1 MKILKNIKDV
11 NFTTKN
17 VFGTEIEVSEDIVM
31 AAAAGWYVGTVC
43 KEDGFVQPFDRYTG
57 YFATS
62 DEAQS
67 ILDGGGAVGSVLDAF
82 EASMECFN
90 E

>member
-1 MKILKNIKDV
+1 MKILKNIEDI
-11 NFTTKN
+11 NFTTQN
-17 VFGTEIEVSEDIVM
+17 VYGSDMKVSEDIVM
-31 AAAAGWYVGTVC
+31 ASAAGWYVGTVC

-67 ILDGGGAVGSVLDAF
+67 ILNDGGAFGSVLDGVF
-82 EASMECFN
+82 
-90 E
+90 

>member
-17 VFGTEIEVSEDIVM
+17 VFGTEMEVSEDIVM
-31 AAAAGWYVGTVC
+31 ASAAGWYVGAMC
-43 KEDGFVQPFDRYTG
+43 KDPDCGGMMMPFDRYTG

-67 ILDGGGAVGSVLDAF
+67 ILNDGGAVGSVLDGVF
-82 EASMECFN
+82 
-90 E
+90 

>member
-17 VFGTEIEVSEDIVM
+17 VFGTEMEVSEDIVM
-31 AAAAGWYVGTVC
+31 ASAAGWYVGAIC

-57 YFATS
+57 YLATS
-62 DEAQS
+62 EEAQS
-67 ILDGGGAVGSVLDAF
+67 ILNDGGAVGSVLDGVF
-82 EASMECFN
+82 
-90 E
+90 

>member
-1 MKILKNIKDV
+1 MKLQKKIEEIKFNDCDV
-11 NFTTKN
+11 W
-17 VFGTEIEVSEDIVM
+17 GTVMPVSENIVM
-31 AAAAGWYVGTVC
+31 ASAAGWYVGAIC
-43 KEDGFVQPFDRYTG
+43 KEDGLVQPFDRYTE

-82 EASMECFN
+82 EASMECV
-90 E
+90 